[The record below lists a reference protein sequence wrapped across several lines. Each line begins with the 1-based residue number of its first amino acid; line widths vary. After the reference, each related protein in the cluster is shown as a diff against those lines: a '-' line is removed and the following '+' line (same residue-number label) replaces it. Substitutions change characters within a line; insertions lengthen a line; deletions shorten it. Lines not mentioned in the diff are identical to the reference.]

1 MSSSMGA
8 AADCIV
14 PNKVKR
20 IMKEKTF
27 RTLEYFFFFLLLLL
41 LWVQEI
47 LGHLQHAPSNLPE
60 CFNSCLLF
68 CCGARRCMLKR
79 IYERDSWGWGGR
91 RSGAATR
98 TEDE

>member
-27 RTLEYFFFFLLLLL
+27 RTLEYFFFLLLLL
-41 LWVQEI
+41 LWGQEI
-47 LGHLQHAPSNLPE
+47 LGHLQHALSSLPE

-79 IYERDSWGWGGR
+79 IYEQDSWGGGR